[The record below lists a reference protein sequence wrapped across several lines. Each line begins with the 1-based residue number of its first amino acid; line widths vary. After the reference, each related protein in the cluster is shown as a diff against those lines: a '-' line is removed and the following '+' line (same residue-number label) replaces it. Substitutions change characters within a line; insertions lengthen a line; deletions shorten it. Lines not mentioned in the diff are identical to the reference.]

1 MIPQSDDLRVQH
13 SCHDVVVVMRDVS
26 EQDNVAHK
34 LGDDHSKSKKGEQSN
49 GLLLPGGSKLQSSIG
64 SFFSTLYISTES
76 IKPLTFLSNCDQ
88 EVKFQAVLKAT
99 MTGVI
104 HLVWK

>member
-1 MIPQSDDLRVQH
+1 MPFNKCNKFFEGGTFQSDSVDMIPQSDDLRVQH

-34 LGDDHSKSKKGEQSN
+34 LGDDHSKSKKGEQNN

-76 IKPLTFLSNCDQ
+76 SL
-88 EVKFQAVLKAT
+88 
-99 MTGVI
+99 
-104 HLVWK
+104 